1 MKNLLISTTTGY
13 ADWSTGSARF
23 SEYRIK
29 GWRVDIGVRCRIE
42 HWPVQ
47 EVALLDTGSTF
58 SVIGGETAEALKHR
72 VFDLSVPTVI
82 RAHEGLIEGGL
93 CSVDI
98 TLLAEMGQNLTVS
111 GAQVFIPRDPED
123 WAGPPVLGYQGFLD
137 RIKIALD
144 PGARLEDGQVFR
156 FGGYV

>member
-13 ADWSTGSARF
+13 ADWGTGSA
-23 SEYRIK
+23 EYSAHKIR
-29 GWRVDIGVRCRIE
+29 GWKIDIGVRCKIE
-42 HWPVQ
+42 DWTQ
-47 EVALLDTGSTF
+47 EYIALLDTGSTYCM
-58 SVIGGETAEALKHR
+58 IGGQPATALKDR
-72 VFDLSVPTVI
+72 FFDLSVPTVI

-98 TLLAEMGQNLTVS
+98 TLLAEVGENLTVS

-123 WAGPPVLGYQGFLD
+123 WTGPLVLGYQGFLD

-144 PGARLEDGQVFR
+144 PGVRLEDGQVFR
-156 FGGYV
+156 FGDYD